1 MSKIQTEIAIDT
13 WVKASWNEY
22 IEIVDNPN
30 YEKAKCYYHNG
41 QMRIEMPPVGNDHA
55 SDHTIIIA
63 AVTLFAATNS
73 IKLNGK
79 DNCTYRKTGVQ
90 DVQPDVSYYIGEN
103 ANIIPYG
110 TSIID
115 LDIYPPPTLV
125 IEVAN
130 TSLADDKGEKRLIYE
145 DLKVTEYWI
154 VDVPNLQVIAFIIEN
169 NGSRRITE
177 SYVLPGLK
185 ISVLNEALRRTRQM
199 DQGQVY
205 SWLLTQFQQS

>member
-1 MSKIQTEIAIDT
+1 MQQIQRQIAIDT
-13 WVKASWNEY
+13 WIKATWDEY
-22 IEIVDNPN
+22 TQILDNPN
-30 YEKAKCYYHNG
+30 YEAAKSYYYNG
-41 QMRIEMPPVGNDHA
+41 QMRIEMPPIGNDHA
-55 SDHTIIIA
+55 SDHTVVIV
-63 AVTLFAATNS
+63 AVGLFAALKQIALT
-73 IKLNGK
+73 GK
-79 DNCTYRKTGVQ
+79 DNCTYRKTGIQ

-154 VDVPNLQVIAFIIEN
+154 VDVPNVQVIAFLIEN
-169 NGSRRITE
+169 NGSRRISE
-177 SYVLPGLK
+177 SQVLPGLK
-185 ISVLNEALRRTRQM
+185 ISLLNEVFRRTRQM